1 MLTKF
6 IPAALL
12 VLAALVTTARGPWSP
27 SVTATGTSQ
36 RQPTTAMPGTPVTPP
51 AGIHAAS
58 LVAADD
64 YRMNLQAGVTADAY
78 GLPPMAEHDAAR
90 TQSMIDGFSG
100 RRMAHG
106 GPATPPHRPQWPG
119 DQLGAPRTSRGVVV
133 GRIDGRADR
142 RVVDGAAAPRLKRR
156 C

>member
-106 GPATPPHRPQWPG
+106 GPATPPTDRNGLATSLVPR
-119 DQLGAPRTSRGVVV
+119 AP
-133 GRIDGRADR
+133 
-142 RVVDGAAAPRLKRR
+142 AAAWWLAGLMAGLIAVLWMALRR
-156 C
+156 RG